1 MSVVELGRF
10 MDDLAEASGQAI
22 LPFFRAQF
30 ALEDKA
36 RGGSP
41 FDPVTEADRAAEVVL
56 RAMINKAFPGHGIL
70 GEEFGTEREDAECV
84 WVLDPIDGT
93 RAFIAG
99 LPTWGTL
106 IGLTRNGVPVRGLM
120 HQPYLCER
128 FTGDGHS
135 ARLRGPSGERTLRS
149 RRCGDLSQAI
159 LATTDPRLF
168 AAGEEAERFR
178 AVEARVR
185 LSRYGADCYA
195 YCMLAAGQIDLV
207 IEAGLK
213 PYDIC
218 ALIPIIEGAGGK
230 VTTWDGGSA
239 AGGGRILAAGDPRL
253 HEAALRMLNP

>member
-1 MSVVELGRF
+1 
-10 MDDLAEASGQAI
+10 
-22 LPFFRAQF
+22 
-30 ALEDKA
+30 
-36 RGGSP
+36 
-41 FDPVTEADRAAEVVL
+41 
-56 RAMINKAFPGHGIL
+56 
-70 GEEFGTEREDAECV
+70 
-84 WVLDPIDGT
+84 
-93 RAFIAG
+93 
-99 LPTWGTL
+99 
-106 IGLTRNGVPVRGLM
+106 M